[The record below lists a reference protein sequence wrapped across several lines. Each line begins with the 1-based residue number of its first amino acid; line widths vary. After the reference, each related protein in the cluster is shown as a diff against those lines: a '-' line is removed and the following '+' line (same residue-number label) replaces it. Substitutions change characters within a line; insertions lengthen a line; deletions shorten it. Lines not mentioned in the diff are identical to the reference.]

1 MDIKDANKKLQNV
14 EEKVDNVYCFCS
26 KLIDRNYKTSRTI
39 ITVLIFVI
47 IVLYSTIVCRGYWK
61 DDHVNNC
68 SCEANSN
75 QRI

>member
-1 MDIKDANKKLQNV
+1 MVFAQ
-14 EEKVDNVYCFCS
+14 
-26 KLIDRNYKTSRTI
+26 KLIDRNYKISRTI
-39 ITVLIFVI
+39 ITVLILVI

-61 DDHVNNC
+61 DDHVNN

>member
-14 EEKVDNVYCFCS
+14 EEKVDNIYCFCS

-39 ITVLIFVI
+39 ITVLILVI
-47 IVLYSTIVCRGYWK
+47 IVLYSTIVCCGYWK

>member
-26 KLIDRNYKTSRTI
+26 KLID
-39 ITVLIFVI
+39 
-47 IVLYSTIVCRGYWK
+47 
-61 DDHVNNC
+61 DHVNNC
-68 SCEANSN
+68 SCEASN

>member
-39 ITVLIFVI
+39 ITVL
-47 IVLYSTIVCRGYWK
+47 YSTIVCRGYWK

-68 SCEANSN
+68 SCEALN